1 MARSSKQAQPEVEPP
16 SSPSLAQLI
25 EQTQVDF
32 ELDFFGRILSRHAEF
47 FEALRVHA
55 SNLAQKK
62 RYNESLLME
71 RRIIQIRPDDALA
84 HYNLAC
90 SYALLQQPE
99 LALGT
104 LRKALELGYTD
115 FRYIHQD
122 HDLDSIRK
130 DPRFRKLI
138 REFEKR

>member
-1 MARSSKQAQPEVEPP
+1 MARSSKQIHPELEPP
-16 SSPSLAQLI
+16 PGPSLAQLI
-25 EQTQVDF
+25 EQTQIDF
-32 ELDFFGRILSRHAEF
+32 ELEFFGHILNRHAEF

-71 RRIIQIRPDDALA
+71 RRIIQIRPSDALA

-90 SYALLQQPE
+90 SYALLEQPE
-99 LALGT
+99 LAIPT
-104 LRKALELGYTD
+104 LRKALELGYRD

-122 HDLDSIRK
+122 HDLDSVRK

>member
-1 MARSSKQAQPEVEPP
+1 MARSSKQMQPSIEPP

-32 ELDFFGRILSRHAEF
+32 ELDFFGHILSRHPEF
-47 FEALRVHA
+47 FEGLRVHA

-62 RYNESLLME
+62 RFNESLQME
-71 RRIIQIRPDDALA
+71 RRIIQMRPGDALA

-90 SYALLQQPE
+90 SYALLDQSE

-104 LRKALELGYTD
+104 LRKALELGYRD
-115 FRYIHQD
+115 FRFIHQD
-122 HDLDSIRK
+122 HDLDSVRK

>member
-1 MARSSKQAQPEVEPP
+1 MARSNKQITRETEP
-16 SSPSLAQLI
+16 SSGPSLAQLI
-25 EQTQVDF
+25 EQTQIDF
-32 ELDFFGRILSRHAEF
+32 ELEFFDRILSRHADF
-47 FEALRVHA
+47 FEALRAHA

-62 RYNESLLME
+62 RYRDSLEME
-71 RRIIQIRPDDALA
+71 RRIIQLRPGDALA

-90 SYALLQQPE
+90 SYALLEQPE
-99 LALGT
+99 LAIGT
-104 LRKALELGYTD
+104 LRKALELGYRD

-130 DPRFRKLI
+130 DARFRKLI

>member
-1 MARSSKQAQPEVEPP
+1 MARSSKQTSREVEPP
-16 SSPSLAQLI
+16 STPPLAQLI

-32 ELDFFGRILSRHAEF
+32 ELDFFGRILGRHPEF
-47 FEALRVHA
+47 FEGLRVHA

-71 RRIIQIRPDDALA
+71 RRIIRLRPSDSLA

-90 SYALLQQPE
+90 SYALLEQPE
-99 LALGT
+99 LALGA
-104 LRKALELGYTD
+104 LRAALELGYRD

-122 HDLDSIRK
+122 RDLELIRK

-138 REFEKR
+138 REYEKR